1 MYVLLTTKEKKNK
14 EDVMK
19 RYFYLSLLF
28 VGLGFFQPS
37 SAQVSVSINIGSQ
50 PLWGP
55 VGYDYVRY
63 YYLPEMDVYYDVS
76 SRRYTYY
83 HGNRWVTN
91 SKLPSRYKH
100 YDVYRTYKVV
110 LNEPSPWRY
119 HSRHRSSY
127 GRYSHNHS
135 QVILRD
141 SHRDHYHNRYDGHD
155 GRRDDKY
162 NKKSHKK
169 HDKDYRKH
177 GRKHHDD

>member
-1 MYVLLTTKEKKNK
+1 
-14 EDVMK
+14 MK

-28 VGLGFFQPS
+28 VGLGFFQTS
-37 SAQVSVSINIGSQ
+37 NAQVSVSINIGSQ

-83 HGNRWVTN
+83 HGNRWVTK
-91 SKLPSRYKH
+91 SQLPSRYRH

-127 GRYSHNHS
+127 GRYAHNHS
-135 QVILRD
+135 QIVIRD
-141 SHRDHYHNRYDGHD
+141 GGRNHYHDRYDRHEGHRKND
-155 GRRDDKY
+155 RYD
-162 NKKSHKK
+162 KKSHKRYE
-169 HDKDYRKH
+169 KDS
-177 GRKHHDD
+177 KHHDRKRHDD